1 MNPWAADDDDSDP
14 WDGSVRACDDF
25 KVSIANQ
32 TDIDFYKT
40 CPAIDSDFFFIDHE
54 FKGPFELPVV
64 ESLPS
69 FSSGY
74 LGPKLKGSTRVDDGV
89 TTVSMP
95 DLRNI
100 TTNSILFGYLDNLTS
115 ISFP

>member
-1 MNPWAADDDDSDP
+1 M
-14 WDGSVRACDDF
+14 
-25 KVSIANQ
+25 VSIVNQ

-40 CPAIDSDFFFIDHE
+40 CPAIDSTFFFIDHE
-54 FKGPFELPVV
+54 FKGAFELPGV

-74 LGPKLKGSTRVDDGV
+74 LGPELQGSTRVDDGV

-95 DLRNI
+95 DLQNI
-100 TTNSILFGYLDNLTS
+100 TGGGILFGYLNDLSS

>member
-1 MNPWAADDDDSDP
+1 MSLTLADDDD
-14 WDGSVRACDDF
+14 DGRTCDDSI
-25 KVSIANQ
+25 VSIANQ

-40 CPAIDSDFFFIDHE
+40 CTAIDSVSFFIDHE
-54 FKGPFELPVV
+54 FKGPFELPGV

-69 FSSGY
+69 LSSGY
-74 LGPKLKGSTRVDDGV
+74 LGPELQGSTRVDDGV

-95 DLRNI
+95 DLQKI
-100 TTNSILFGYLDNLTS
+100 DGGDILFGYLNDLTS